1 MEIKD
6 NKLIID
12 IPKGMEIDTGNT
24 DLTKGI
30 VRFKEKPKKY
40 QDIFGAL
47 VKNLPY
53 GAYRLAKSNEC
64 KLIALDK
71 LMNIAKYYNGDWK
84 PEWRDSNEDKNFIY
98 YNYIQDQ
105 YDIAADYRC
114 KDSNVYFKNQA
125 DAQTVIDNPYF
136 RPILDAIYKD

>member
-12 IPKGMEIDTGNT
+12 IPKGMEVDIENT

-71 LMNIAKYYNGDWK
+71 LMNIAKYYNGDWEPDWNTRESK
-84 PEWRDSNEDKNFIY
+84 YYIYYKNSEDKYGVGYTTDVNW
-98 YNYIQDQ
+98 
-105 YDIAADYRC
+105 
-114 KDSNVYFKNQA
+114 
-125 DAQTVIDNPYF
+125 VIS
-136 RPILDAIYKD
+136 ILNLVTMPSLL